1 MFLGVNTFG
10 KAIRAPKRRQ
20 DVDFVSSI
28 TGSSVFEQ
36 PLILTEPQFPHLIVK
51 MVRGIKQASQMLNP
65 QELLN
70 KHLLTQNPFL
80 FK

>member
-1 MFLGVNTFG
+1 MFLGVNTFV

-51 MVRGIKQASQMLNP
+51 MV
-65 QELLN
+65 
-70 KHLLTQNPFL
+70 
-80 FK
+80 